1 MTTTTS
7 QSSKGF
13 LGTIERLGNKVPHP
27 VIMFLYLILIV
38 MVLSHVLYLL
48 GVEVTD
54 EIAVPIASE
63 VAPDF
68 YEDTTEPSA
77 GLPDEPFDTEYEIVT
92 ETIAIRSLLNTEGV
106 RFIFSSF
113 VANFAGFG
121 VIAVTLVAMAG
132 VGVAEQFGMMDTL
145 IRKLVA
151 VAPRSLFTI
160 ILVFVGVISS
170 VATDAG
176 YLILIPLGA
185 SAFLSL
191 GRHPLAGMAA
201 AFAGVGAVFG
211 VNILI
216 TPVDSMI
223 TEITNEAITLT
234 GGTPITITAN
244 YFFSVASTLVLTLV
258 VALVTTRVIE
268 PRLGKY
274 VRADG
279 SAVADDAPLSEAE
292 SKGLR
297 YALIGLLIFLAYI
310 LFITL
315 PSGAPLRDPV
325 TDAIIGT
332 TPFMDSLI
340 FIISLAFLIS
350 GIGYGLGAGTMKSKN
365 DVIAAVTKTFSGLA
379 GLIFMLL
386 MISQFIAFFNFSNMP
401 TVLAVSM
408 AGLLEQANVGA
419 LPLLLGMIIVI
430 ILLNLIIPGVVP
442 KWAIFAP
449 VFIPI
454 FIRLNVAPQ
463 TVLAA
468 YRIGD
473 SPLNVITPLM
483 VYLPFIVTVAQ
494 RYDKDAGL
502 GTVVALMLPYA
513 VVVAVVWVLLF
524 ILWFVL
530 GIPLG
535 PGYPVSV

>member
-7 QSSKGF
+7 QSSKGI

-38 MVLSHVLYLL
+38 MVLSHVLYLF

-54 EIAVPIASE
+54 EIAVPIPSE
-63 VAPDF
+63 VVPDF

-77 GLPDEPFDTEYEIVT
+77 GLPDEPFDTEYESVT
-92 ETIAIRSLLNTEGV
+92 QTIAIRSLLNTEGV

-121 VIAVTLVAMAG
+121 VIAVTLIAMAG
-132 VGVAEQFGMMDTL
+132 VGVAEHLGMMDTL

-160 ILVFVGVISS
+160 IIVFVGVVSS

-176 YLILIPLGA
+176 YLILIPLAA

-201 AFAGVGAVFG
+201 AFAGVSAVFG
-211 VNILI
+211 VNVLI

-244 YFFSVASTLVLTLV
+244 YYFSVASSIIMTLV
-258 VALVTTRVIE
+258 VAFVTARIIE

-274 VRADG
+274 VRKDG
-279 SAVADDAPLSEAE
+279 AAVADDAPLSPAE

-297 YALIGLLIFLAYI
+297 YALIGVLIFMAYI
-310 LFITL
+310 VFITL

-340 FIISLAFLIS
+340 FIISLAFLIA
-350 GIGYGLGAGTMKSKN
+350 GIGYGIGAGTLKNKN
-365 DVIAAVTKTFSGLA
+365 DVITGVTKTFSGLA

-430 ILLNLIIPGVVP
+430 VLLNVIIPGVVP

-454 FIRLNVAPQ
+454 FIRLDVAPQ

-513 VVVAVVWVLLF
+513 VVVAVAWILLF

-535 PGYPVSV
+535 PGSPVSM